1 MKKRLGVSAIWALCS
16 VLLFVATDSNAMP
29 NFARKYGKNCSLCHT
44 EVPKLN
50 RTGFEFRVA
59 GYRMPDEIG
68 QPEGKLELGD
78 FFAARIQMQENST
91 SGSNANGKPVQ
102 SSNQLTFFEATL
114 YPLTGSWGSNYGSLV
129 ELSMAPGEGFEVEN
143 AYIRGVWGDQT
154 NGWFSS
160 KIGVMHPQE
169 GFGASDRPLGNN
181 RPLIQKQ
188 PSTGNPF
195 YLWNVD
201 EMAAEVGYY
210 WPQTGTNLSA
220 RISNGVIWKG
230 DPKSGTDHADPAQG
244 GALTKDPNAPGTN
257 SKNWQIV
264 LNQYVNKD
272 SGFELYYYS
281 GVIPFGDTTDPANAT
296 FTTNT
301 FSRLAAY
308 ANWYVMPKKLNLLAG
323 WLAAKDSLADPTLTA
338 SILGANGGASS
349 TVNGSAVG
357 KSGGYFIEADYE
369 VTETQLAFGGRYDSF
384 DPSKNV
390 DHNSQT
396 ATSVFVN
403 YKPQA
408 NLQLIGDLTHKTT
421 QAGAT
426 AGDNTAN
433 QLLARL
439 IFIF

>member
-50 RTGFEFRVA
+50 RNGFEFRSA

-91 SGSNANGKPVQ
+91 SGSKASGAPVT

-114 YPLTGSWGSNYGSLV
+114 YPLTGSWGSNYASLV
-129 ELSMAPGEGFEVEN
+129 ELSMAPGEAFEVEN

-154 NGWFSS
+154 NGWFSG

-169 GFGASDRPLGNN
+169 GFGAADRPLGNN

-188 PSTGNPF
+188 SSTGNPF
-195 YLWNVD
+195 YLWNID

-220 RISNGVIWKG
+220 RISNGVMWRPDG
-230 DPKSGTDHADPAQG
+230 DKPIADPVQG
-244 GALTKDPNAPGTN
+244 GALTKDPSAPGLN
-257 SKNWQIV
+257 HKNWQVV

-272 SGFELYYYS
+272 SGFELYYYR
-281 GVIPFGDTTDPANAT
+281 GEIPFGDTLVVQP

-301 FSRLAAY
+301 FSRFAAY
-308 ANWYVMPKKLNLLAG
+308 ANWYVIPKKLNLLGGVLVAN
-323 WLAAKDSLADPTLTA
+323 DSLADASLT
-338 SILGANGGASS
+338 GQMRDGT
-349 TVNGSAVG
+349 TVAGTAVG
-357 KSGGYFIEADYE
+357 KSGGYFLEADYE
-369 VTETQLAFGGRYDSF
+369 VTETHLAFGGRYDSF

-390 DHNSQT
+390 AHNSKK
-396 ATSVFVN
+396 AMSVFVN
-403 YKPQA
+403 YKPESA
-408 NLQLIGDLTHKTT
+408 NNLQVIGDLKHQTT
-421 QAGAT
+421 EAGAT
-426 AGDNTAN
+426 AGDNTDN
-433 QLLARL
+433 QLLVRL

>member
-1 MKKRLGVSAIWALCS
+1 MKKKLGVSVIWALCS
-16 VLLFVATDSNAMP
+16 VLLFIATDSNAMP

-50 RTGFEFRVA
+50 RTGFEFRLS

-78 FFAARIQMQENST
+78 FFAARIQMQEKST
-91 SGSNANGKPVQ
+91 SGSKASGAAVQ
-102 SSNQLTFFEATL
+102 SSNQMTFFEATL

-129 ELSMAPGEGFEVEN
+129 ELSMAPGEGFEIEN

-160 KIGVMHPQE
+160 KIGVMHPWE
-169 GFGASDRPLGNN
+169 GFGAADRPLGNN

-188 PSTGNPF
+188 ASTGNPF

-210 WPQTGTNLSA
+210 WPKTGTNLSA
-220 RISNGVIWKG
+220 RISNGVIWRPDG
-230 DPKSGTDHADPAQG
+230 SGLLPDPAQG
-244 GALTKDPNAPGTN
+244 GALTKDPSAPGVN
-257 SKNWQIV
+257 HKNWQVV

-272 SGFELYYYS
+272 SGFSLYYYS
-281 GVIPFGDTTDPANAT
+281 GEIPFGDTTVPQT

-301 FSRLAAY
+301 FSRFAAY

-323 WLAAKDSLADPTLTA
+323 WLAAKDNLADPSVPGLMRTGPA
-338 SILGANGGASS
+338 
-349 TVNGSAVG
+349 VNGTDVG
-357 KSGGYFIEADYE
+357 KSGGYFLEADYE
-369 VTETQLAFGGRYDSF
+369 VIDTQLAFGGRYDSF

-396 ATSVFVN
+396 AMSVFVN
-403 YKPQA
+403 YKPQV
-408 NLQLIGDLTHKTT
+408 NLQFIGDLTHKTT
-421 QAGAT
+421 QAGTT
-426 AGDNTAN
+426 AGDNTDN